1 MGRLR
6 ADKVHDDANVGMRQP
21 ELPGLPPRHGFVLQY
36 QRDGHADLK
45 RAVGQQAQ
53 ERERRTTPRA
63 QAHEVDLAHCAARFR
78 NDTTG
83 AFRVFYVAKLAEGL
97 YVLHAFHEKDETNR
111 ERFFDSGRTAEYL
124 IMAIKIT
131 HGSGNVFTDLG
142 VPPDEAA
149 NLQLRSD
156 LIIKL
161 RKRLATLGTTQAEW
175 AAVLGVSQ
183 PRVSDLLRAQIDR
196 LSVDTL
202 ITLRGRTGAEVRLTV
217 RNRTEA
223 A

>member
-1 MGRLR
+1 
-6 ADKVHDDANVGMRQP
+6 
-21 ELPGLPPRHGFVLQY
+21 
-36 QRDGHADLK
+36 
-45 RAVGQQAQ
+45 
-53 ERERRTTPRA
+53 
-63 QAHEVDLAHCAARFR
+63 
-78 NDTTG
+78 
-83 AFRVFYVAKLAEGL
+83 
-97 YVLHAFHEKDETNR
+97 
-111 ERFFDSGRTAEYL
+111 
-124 IMAIKIT
+124 MAIKIT
-131 HGSGNVFTDLG
+131 HGSGNVLTDLG
-142 VPPDEAA
+142 FPPDEAA

-183 PRVSDLLRAQIDR
+183 PRVSDLLRAKIDR